1 MMNLAALLLL
11 PLAATFQAAE
21 PRLHIDVRGEGSPT
35 VVMEAGFASTPA
47 TGSKGQPEGAK
58 FARVVAYDRAGLG
71 SSEAGPSPR
80 TAERIANELHSA
92 LRSAGLRPPY
102 VLVSHSAGGAYIR
115 VFAHLYPK
123 EVAGLVFV
131 DPPYEEFLDWLRTNA
146 PSK

>member
-35 VVMEAGFASTPA
+35 VVM
-47 TGSKGQPEGAK
+47 
-58 FARVVAYDRAGLG
+58 
-71 SSEAGPSPR
+71 EAGPSPR

-131 DPPYEEFLDWLRTNA
+131 DPPYEEFLEWLRTNA
-146 PSK
+146 PSQYGMPADRLAQLPAGVRAEWD